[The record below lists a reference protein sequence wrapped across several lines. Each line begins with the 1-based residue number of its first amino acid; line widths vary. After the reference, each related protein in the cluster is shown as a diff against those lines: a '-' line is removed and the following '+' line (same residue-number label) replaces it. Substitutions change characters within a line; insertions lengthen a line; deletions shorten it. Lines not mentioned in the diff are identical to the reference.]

1 MRQGFY
7 QDAEEGKR
15 GVSLSLTNAVFSK
28 LIKMGRQLGKTPQRM
43 AQELFDEAYAARCMG
58 KGAAQQVAAAGAMA
72 DALEEDLRQQLEHER
87 ARAQRLADSVGAL
100 SIKLDATE
108 AERAELWRKNRELDG
123 DRDVAKA
130 AAAEAMDQV
139 KRMEGVIAGKDRML
153 LDQADE
159 IRRMREAAKG
169 QLVVVNQASEIL
181 KREAQKPEE
190 PAWAAPPIASQL
202 RAIRAMKA
210 AGNSPAAI
218 ARQLAVSIETI
229 KAALA

>member
-1 MRQGFY
+1 MSRHPVEEEMR
-7 QDAEEGKR
+7 R

-58 KGAAQQVAAAGAMA
+58 KSAAQQVAAAGAMA
-72 DALEEDLRQQLEHER
+72 DALEEDLQQQLAE
-87 ARAQRLADSVGAL
+87 ARAQLARMEARYEEQFAGRDRAL
-100 SIKLDATE
+100 DQLVKAQDLAIEIGK
-108 AERAELWRKNRELDG
+108 
-123 DRDVAKA
+123 DRDTAKA
-130 AAAEAMDQV
+130 AAKEAMDQV

-159 IRRMREAAKG
+159 IRKMREAAKG

-181 KREAQKPEE
+181 KREAQPAEE
-190 PAWAAPPIASQL
+190 PAWAQPSSASQL